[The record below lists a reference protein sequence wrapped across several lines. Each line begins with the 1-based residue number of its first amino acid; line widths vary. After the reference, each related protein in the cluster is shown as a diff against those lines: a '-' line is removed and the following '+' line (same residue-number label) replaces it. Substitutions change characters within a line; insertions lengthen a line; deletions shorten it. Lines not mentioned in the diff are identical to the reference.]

1 MSAKI
6 FPLADVLSFRRE
18 SAETSGRYAAMSDAQ
33 LTIEAMKRA
42 RVELIDDAS
51 ISAIEMSEAQQRMN
65 RSLERAQALKEE
77 IEARGRPDV
86 SEPYHGHEDSAHE
99 ADEQKT
105 PKPPER
111 EHGDSGPLCG
121 LCNGGRMTWCAM
133 CLQWTSTC
141 CQEYGTCQCS

>member
-6 FPLADVLSFRRE
+6 FPLADVLQFRRE

-33 LTIEAMKRA
+33 LMIEAMKRA

-77 IEARGRPDV
+77 IEARG
-86 SEPYHGHEDSAHE
+86 
-99 ADEQKT
+99 
-105 PKPPER
+105 
-111 EHGDSGPLCG
+111 
-121 LCNGGRMTWCAM
+121 GRT
-133 CLQWTSTC
+133 
-141 CQEYGTCQCS
+141 